1 MADDA
6 MRIWLKALGALC
18 AGSMPLAE
26 AEARIAAYAPMLAG
40 RFDAPAFCPA
50 SLEFVAG
57 ESKFWPSYGE
67 VVDRLSRWW
76 HDNRPVQP
84 ALSAPESSTL
94 TASEATWVAY
104 AHRRFA
110 EGRPPLLVLSMV
122 RNHGGK
128 RALAEVIR
136 GDQPLIA
143 TASSAGWIT
152 EERELAEQLGPAQA
166 PRVKDGL
173 WVM

>member
-1 MADDA
+1 MDDNA
-6 MRIWLKALGALC
+6 VRTWLKALGALC
-18 AGSMPLAE
+18 AGSMPVAE

-40 RFDAPAFCPA
+40 RFDALAFCPA

-67 VVDRLSRWW
+67 VADRLARWW
-76 HDNRPVQP
+76 HDNRPVHA
-84 ALSAPESSTL
+84 ALPAPESSML
-94 TASEATWVAY
+94 TPAEAMWVAY

-128 RALAEVIR
+128 RALAAVIH
-136 GDQPLIA
+136 GDLSLIA
-143 TASSAGWIT
+143 DAAAAGWLT
-152 EERELAEQLGPAQA
+152 EDRELAEKLGATRA
-166 PRVKDGL
+166 ARVKDGL
-173 WVM
+173 WVV